1 MLSLCEVSEH
11 ISVSPSIMDSVTS
24 CILRECMMLIV
35 SAMTKITL
43 FEMRQVGKTG
53 LRYAR
58 ISQSLVEVIE

>member
-1 MLSLCEVSEH
+1 
-11 ISVSPSIMDSVTS
+11 
-24 CILRECMMLIV
+24 
-35 SAMTKITL
+35 MTKITL